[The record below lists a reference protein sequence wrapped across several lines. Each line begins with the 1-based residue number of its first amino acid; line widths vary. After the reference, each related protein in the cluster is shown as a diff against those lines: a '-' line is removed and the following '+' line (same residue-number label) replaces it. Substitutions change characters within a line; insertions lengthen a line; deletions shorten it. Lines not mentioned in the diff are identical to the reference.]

1 MTTKAARAQ
10 GVLAIAS
17 LVVAAGVTVV
27 LVATPVSSRPSSDRG
42 SASASAASRLPA
54 GIKVEIRG
62 GDPFVAYGLA
72 DRLTGAGASL
82 HAVQP
87 AADGNPVEPATM
99 IVYYDRGQQA
109 SAERVKAL
117 LGRGTLRHRLV
128 FEPGVDVTIV
138 LGKDLS
144 RL

>member
-1 MTTKAARAQ
+1 MTAQAARAQ
-10 GVLAIAS
+10 GALAIAG
-17 LVVAAGVTVV
+17 LVAAVAVTVV
-27 LVATPVSSRPSSDRG
+27 LVATPVSSRPAQR
-42 SASASAASRLPA
+42 SATAATTLPS

-62 GDPFVAYGLA
+62 GDPFAAYRLA
-72 DRLTGAGASL
+72 DRLTGAGAAMY
-82 HAVQP
+82 AVQP
-87 AADGNPVEPATM
+87 ATDGNPVEEGTM

-117 LGRGTLRHRLV
+117 LGRGTLRHKLV
-128 FEPGVDVTIV
+128 FQPGVDVTIV

>member
-1 MTTKAARAQ
+1 MTAKAARAQ
-10 GVLAIAS
+10 GALAIAG
-17 LVVAAGVTVV
+17 LLAAVAVTVV
-27 LVATPVSSRPSSDRG
+27 LVATPVSSRPVQG
-42 SASASAASRLPA
+42 SPGDAAGLPS
-54 GIKVEIRG
+54 GIKVDIRG

-72 DRLTGAGASL
+72 DRLAGAGASMR
-82 HAVQP
+82 AVQP
-87 AADGNPVEPATM
+87 ASDGNAVEPATM

-109 SAERVKAL
+109 SAERVRAL
-117 LGRGTLRHRLV
+117 LGRGTLRHKLV

>member
-1 MTTKAARAQ
+1 MTAKAARAQ
-10 GVLAIAS
+10 GALAIAS
-17 LVVAAGVTVV
+17 LLAAVVVTVV
-27 LVATPVSSRPSSDRG
+27 LVATPVSSRPAQG
-42 SASASAASRLPA
+42 STSAAPVLPT
-54 GIKVEIRG
+54 GLEVDIRG
-62 GDPFVAYGLA
+62 GDPFAAYGLA
-72 DRLTGAGASL
+72 DRLARAGAAL
-82 HAVQP
+82 QGVQP
-87 AADGNPVEPATM
+87 VADGAPVEPTTM

-117 LGRGTLRHRLV
+117 LGRGTLRHKLV

>member
-1 MTTKAARAQ
+1 MTAKAARAQ
-10 GVLAIAS
+10 GALAIAS
-17 LVVAAGVTVV
+17 LVAAVAVTVV
-27 LVATPVSSRPSSDRG
+27 LVASPVSSRPAQG
-42 SASASAASRLPA
+42 ASARPA
-54 GIKVEIRG
+54 PGVPVGLEVDIRG
-62 GDPFVAYGLA
+62 GDPFVAYRLA

-82 HAVQP
+82 RGVQP
-87 AADGNPVEPATM
+87 AADGNPVEPTTM
-99 IVYYDRGQQA
+99 IVYYDREQLA

-117 LGRGTLRHRLV
+117 LGRGTLRHKLV

>member
-1 MTTKAARAQ
+1 MTAKAARAQ
-10 GVLAIAS
+10 GALAIAS
-17 LVVAAGVTVV
+17 LVAAVVVTVV
-27 LVATPVSSRPSSDRG
+27 LVATPVSSRPVQG
-42 SASASAASRLPA
+42 STRAAAVLPT
-54 GIKVEIRG
+54 GLEVEIRG

-72 DRLTGAGASL
+72 DRLAGAGATMQG
-82 HAVQP
+82 VQP
-87 AADGNPVEPATM
+87 AIAGDPVEPATM

-109 SAERVKAL
+109 SAEQVQAL
-117 LGRGTLRHRLV
+117 LGRGTLHHKLV

>member
-1 MTTKAARAQ
+1 MTATAARAQ
-10 GVLAIAS
+10 GALAIAS
-17 LVVAAGVTVV
+17 LVAAVVVTVL
-27 LVATPVSSRPSSDRG
+27 LVATPVSSRPSAPAAAGPAR
-42 SASASAASRLPA
+42 AASLP
-54 GIKVEIRG
+54 GGVKVEIRG
-62 GDPFVAYGLA
+62 GEPFVAYRLA
-72 DRLTGAGASL
+72 DRLTGAGAAL
-82 HAVQP
+82 GAVQP
-87 AADGNPVEPATM
+87 TPDGNPLEPETM

-117 LGRGTLRHRLV
+117 VGRGTLRHKLA

>member
-1 MTTKAARAQ
+1 MTATAARAQ
-10 GVLAIAS
+10 GALAIAG
-17 LVVAAGVTVV
+17 LVAAVVVTVL
-27 LVATPVSSRPSSDRG
+27 LVATPVSSG
-42 SASASAASRLPA
+42 ATSASPTGLPS
-54 GIKVEIRG
+54 GIKVEIQG
-62 GDPFVAYGLA
+62 GDPYVAYGLA
-72 DRLTGAGASL
+72 DRLTDAGAAL
-82 HAVQP
+82 RGVRPA

-117 LGRGTLRHRLV
+117 LGRGTLRHKLV

>member
-1 MTTKAARAQ
+1 MTAKAARAQ
-10 GVLAIAS
+10 GALAIAS
-17 LVVAAGVTVV
+17 LVAAVVVTVV
-27 LVATPVSSRPSSDRG
+27 LVATPVSSRPASSAD
-42 SASASAASRLPA
+42 AAVATLPE
-54 GIKVEIRG
+54 GIEVDIRG
-62 GDPFVAYGLA
+62 GDPYVAYGLA

-82 HAVQP
+82 RAIEP
-87 AADGNPVEPATM
+87 APDGNPVEPTTM
-99 IVYYDRGQQA
+99 IVYYDRGQMA

-117 LGRGTLRHRLV
+117 LGRGTLRHKRV

>member
-1 MTTKAARAQ
+1 MTAKAARAQ
-10 GVLAIAS
+10 GALAIAS
-17 LVVAAGVTVV
+17 LVAAVAVTVV
-27 LVATPVSSRPSSDRG
+27 LVATPVSSRPAQG
-42 SASASAASRLPA
+42 SPRVAAVLPA
-54 GIKVEIRG
+54 GLEVDIRG
-62 GDPFVAYGLA
+62 GDPFVAYRLA
-72 DRLTGAGASL
+72 DRLAGAGAML
-82 HAVQP
+82 QGVQP
-87 AADGNPVEPATM
+87 AVGGEPVEATTL

-117 LGRGTLRHRLV
+117 LGRGTLRHKLV

>member
-1 MTTKAARAQ
+1 MTAKAARAQ
-10 GVLAIAS
+10 GALAIAS
-17 LVVAAGVTVV
+17 LVAAVAVTVV
-27 LVATPVSSRPSSDRG
+27 LVATPVSSRPAPRSDR
-42 SASASAASRLPA
+42 AAAGLPS
-54 GIKVEIRG
+54 GIKVDIRG

-82 HAVQP
+82 RAVQP
-87 AADGNPVEPATM
+87 AVDRHDVEPSTM
-99 IVYYDRGQQA
+99 IVYYDRGQLA
-109 SAERVKAL
+109 AAERVKAL
-117 LGRGTLRHRLV
+117 LGGGTLRHKLA

>member
-1 MTTKAARAQ
+1 MTAKAARAQ
-10 GVLAIAS
+10 GALAIAS
-17 LVVAAGVTVV
+17 LVAAVAVTVV
-27 LVATPVSSRPSSDRG
+27 LVATPVSSRPVQG
-42 SASASAASRLPA
+42 SLGVASVLPS

-72 DRLTGAGASL
+72 DRLTGAGAAL
-82 HAVQP
+82 GAVQP
-87 AADGNPVEPATM
+87 ATDGNPVEPATM

-117 LGRGTLRHRLV
+117 LGKGTLRHKAV

>member
-1 MTTKAARAQ
+1 MTAKAARAQ
-10 GVLAIAS
+10 GALAIAC
-17 LVVAAGVTVV
+17 LVAAVAATVV
-27 LVATPVSSRPSSDRG
+27 LVATPVSSRTVPSSG
-42 SASASAASRLPA
+42 TALTLPS
-54 GIKVEIRG
+54 GLEVEIEG
-62 GDPFVAYGLA
+62 GDPYLAYGLA
-72 DRLTGAGASL
+72 DRLTGAGGSVE
-82 HAVQP
+82 AVRP

-117 LGRGTLRHRLV
+117 VGRGTLRHTLV

>member
-1 MTTKAARAQ
+1 MTAKAARAQ
-10 GVLAIAS
+10 GALAIAS
-17 LVVAAGVTVV
+17 LVAAVIVTVV
-27 LVATPVSSRPSSDRG
+27 LVASPVSSRPAQGSSG
-42 SASASAASRLPA
+42 IAAALPS

-72 DRLTGAGASL
+72 DRLTGAGAAL

-99 IVYYDRGQQA
+99 IVYYDRGNQA

-117 LGRGTLRHRLV
+117 LGRGTLRHQQV

>member
-1 MTTKAARAQ
+1 MTAKAARAQ
-10 GVLAIAS
+10 GALAIAS
-17 LVVAAGVTVV
+17 LVAAVAVTVV
-27 LVATPVSSRPSSDRG
+27 LVASPVSSRPVPPSDRV
-42 SASASAASRLPA
+42 SVLPS
-54 GIKVEIRG
+54 GIQVAIQG

-72 DRLTGAGASL
+72 DRLSGAGASVE
-82 HAVQP
+82 AVAP
-87 AADGNPVEPATM
+87 AADGNLVEPATM

-109 SAERVKAL
+109 SAERVKEL
-117 LGRGTLRHRLV
+117 LGRGTLRHKLV

>member
-1 MTTKAARAQ
+1 MTATAARAQ
-10 GVLAIAS
+10 GALAIAG
-17 LVVAAGVTVV
+17 LVAAVVVTVV
-27 LVATPVSSRPSSDRG
+27 MVATPVSSREPLQPAG
-42 SASASAASRLPA
+42 AATTLPT

-72 DRLTGAGASL
+72 DRLTGAGAAL
-82 HAVQP
+82 HGVQP
-87 AADGNPVEPATM
+87 AADGKVVEPATM

-117 LGRGTLRHRLV
+117 LGRGTLHHQLV
-128 FEPGVDVTIV
+128 FQPGVDVTIV

>member
-1 MTTKAARAQ
+1 MTAKAARAQ
-10 GVLAIAS
+10 GALAIAS
-17 LVVAAGVTVV
+17 LVAAVAVTVV
-27 LVATPVSSRPSSDRG
+27 LVATPVASRPVEG
-42 SASASAASRLPA
+42 STAVAPALPS

-72 DRLTGAGASL
+72 DRLTGAGAAL

-99 IVYYDRGQQA
+99 IVYYDRGNQA
-109 SAERVKAL
+109 SAERVQAL
-117 LGRGTLRHRLV
+117 LGRGTLRHKLV
-128 FEPGVDVTIV
+128 FEPDVDVTIV